1 MHQSKNV
8 YTHFL
13 LYTKCTCMWQHQG
26 TGVTT
31 SKNGLKTMLYDEQAG
46 YCVPC
51 RLIASLQGSIIQEFK
66 NQLLDIS

>member
-1 MHQSKNV
+1 MW
-8 YTHFL
+8 L
-13 LYTKCTCMWQHQG
+13 LQEHQG

-31 SKNGLKTMLYDEQAG
+31 SKDEQAG

-51 RLIASLQGSIIQEFK
+51 RLIAGLQGSIIQEFK